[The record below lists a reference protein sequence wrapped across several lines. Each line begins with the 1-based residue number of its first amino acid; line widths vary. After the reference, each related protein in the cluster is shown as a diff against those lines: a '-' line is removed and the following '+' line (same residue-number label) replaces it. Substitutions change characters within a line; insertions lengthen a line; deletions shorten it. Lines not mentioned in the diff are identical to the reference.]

1 MFRKKIIYLLC
12 IFLLYSCG
20 YTAVYNDTT
29 NKNFDI
35 KITSLKGDDLINK
48 LIKTNLKRHMSSN
61 SEKKYSIKIDTSYDM
76 KDISKD
82 VTGKISNYQVNII
95 SIVNIS
101 SDIVNER
108 IIIKENFKINNT
120 QNSFEKKSYENSI
133 KKTYAQNTSDKII
146 MRLLKM

>member
-20 YTAVYNDTT
+20 YKTVYNYTT

-35 KITSLKGDDLINK
+35 QITSLKGDDLINK

-61 SEKKYSIKIDTSYDM
+61 SEKKYSIKINTSYDM

-120 QNSFEKKSYENSI
+120 QNSFERKTYENSI

>member
-1 MFRKKIIYLLC
+1 
-12 IFLLYSCG
+12 
-20 YTAVYNDTT
+20 
-29 NKNFDI
+29 
-35 KITSLKGDDLINK
+35 
-48 LIKTNLKRHMSSN
+48 MSSN
-61 SEKKYSIKIDTSYDM
+61 SEKKYSIKINTSYDM

-120 QNSFEKKSYENSI
+120 QNSFERKTYENSI